1 MDSVSDCWTFLLC
14 MDSVGIGDV
23 FAGKVPI
30 SLTNSWD

>member
-1 MDSVSDCWTFLLC
+1 MDSVSDWCTLLLC

-23 FAGKVPI
+23 FAGKVSI